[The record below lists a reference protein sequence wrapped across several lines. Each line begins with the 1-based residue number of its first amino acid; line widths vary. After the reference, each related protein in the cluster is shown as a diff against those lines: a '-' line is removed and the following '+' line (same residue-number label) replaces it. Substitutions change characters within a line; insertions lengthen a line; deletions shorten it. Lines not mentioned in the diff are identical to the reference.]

1 MLRPSRRFGSCQK
14 YAFAVSSYSAK
25 ILLEGERRGVGSW
38 HVRQREEPMKFR
50 AGVMTISDKGAAGQR
65 EDLSGPLLVKLLQDI
80 GAEAVVRTI
89 VPDEPEQIREMLVE
103 YVDEEAVDV
112 VVTTGGTGLTPRDQ
126 TPEATLAVIDREVP
140 GLAEVLRFEGYQK
153 TPLAVI
159 SRGVAGIRG
168 RTLIVNLPGSPRAV
182 QEGMETLAP
191 ILPHAIRM
199 VRGEDTEHREEEIHA

>member
-1 MLRPSRRFGSCQK
+1 
-14 YAFAVSSYSAK
+14 
-25 ILLEGERRGVGSW
+25 
-38 HVRQREEPMKFR
+38 MKFR